1 MSDTCFAT
9 DDKFSYVLLES
20 TVCHCAHLKFRKRL
34 DVPSSYLIHQI
45 KSQLLHPIKH
55 RPKCGKIPNRG
66 YRVNLVYDV
75 VVLVQTTH

>member
-1 MSDTCFAT
+1 MSDTCSAT

-20 TVCHCAHLKFRKRL
+20 TVYHCTHPQFRKRP

-45 KSQLLHPIKH
+45 KSQFLHPVKH

-66 YRVNLVYDV
+66 NGVNLVYDV
-75 VVLVQTTH
+75 VVLVQTAH